1 MRIGFDLDGVLF
13 QSIEYNGN
21 LKEYNNQISSP
32 KLRIDIDKLLCSDK
46 HEIYIIT
53 GRAKDNEGITRKT
66 LKLFLPQ
73 FNLNN
78 LIMVNEFDS
87 SKIDIAFSDVVSYRT
102 YIAVRKF
109 IYITD
114 LKLDYYFEDN
124 PLIIKILRNAENKAG
139 YRVIDI
145 NDVSSVNRTLGLS
158 FVWLR

>member
-13 QSIEYNGN
+13 ESIEYNGN
-21 LKEYNNQISSP
+21 LKEYNNQISKP
-32 KLRIDIDKLLCSDK
+32 KLRLDIDRLLCSNK
-46 HEIYIIT
+46 HDIYIIT

-109 IYITD
+109 IYIID

-124 PLIIKILRNAENKAG
+124 PLIIKILKNVENKSG
-139 YRVIDI
+139 YRIIDV
-145 NDVSSVNRTLGLS
+145 NDVSSVNKILDICTGVL
-158 FVWLR
+158 